1 MNRKEAAELLP
12 FIKAFSEGKEIQTSV
27 KGKPWEDLGENI
39 AFYTNDKYRIKPE
52 QEYRPYKDVEE
63 CWNEMLKHL
72 PFGWVKSRKTKEY
85 MLISAVSFN
94 FCVINGGNCGYD
106 FSLNSFTFADGTP
119 FGVKIEEN

>member
-12 FIKAFSEGKEIQTSV
+12 FIKAFSAGKEIQTSV